1 MQIRAGATIIC
12 ASLKITG
19 CVSKYC
25 HCPRIRTL
33 FIEQRCHALHSCFVA
48 LKAQLGPRPSRF
60 EVSRS
65 HAIRRTNT
73 Q

>member
-1 MQIRAGATIIC
+1 MQIRAGATVIC
-12 ASLKITG
+12 TSLKIPG
-19 CVSKYC
+19 CVSKYF
-25 HCPRIRTL
+25 HSPRIRTL
-33 FIEQRCHALHSCFVA
+33 LIEQLCHALHSCSVA
-48 LKAQLGPRPSRF
+48 LEAQLGPRPSRY